1 MRYVLTNAEMRAADE
16 FTMESGVSSRTLM
29 ERAGKAVAKLAEK
42 ALSYL
47 SEKSVAVVCGS
58 GNNGGDGYCAARI
71 LAKKGFSVV
80 VFEAFPPK
88 TVECQL
94 ENARCRTPRINT
106 LKKGYG
112 LVIDCLYGTGFHG
125 TLNERA
131 AQIVKEINESGAFV
145 LAADIPSGLAGD
157 NGLCAGEAV
166 RADMTA
172 VIGEFKAGHLFNDGP
187 DLCGELRVCDIGIDL
202 PENDYM
208 RMYAPKDLC
217 ALFPKRKCRSNKG
230 DYGRVAILGGSERYS
245 GAPLLGMSAL
255 RAGAGYVRLCVP
267 DCIFSPLIGKYP
279 EAILKK
285 MPSKNGVLA
294 YDEAALSEI
303 AAQSDSIAVGMG
315 CCKDREIYRIVR
327 YLLEHFTGTLVLDA
341 DALNSLAEFGVN
353 ALENRRCTVI
363 LTPHVKEFSRLC
375 QTTVQEVCEN
385 GTALARAFAKRYGV
399 TLMLKSNATLISDQ
413 SRAAVS
419 SAGSPALAKGGSGD
433 VLAGLTAAIAA
444 RTDDTVLACACA
456 SFILGESA
464 VSLSQTLGE
473 YGVCASDLLQEIPK
487 TVKKLE
493 SLARIK

>member
-71 LAKKGFSVV
+71 LAKKGFSVD

-157 NGLCAGEAV
+157 NGLRAGEAV

-172 VIGEFKAGHLFNDGP
+172 VIGEFKAGHLFNDG
-187 DLCGELRVCDIGIDL
+187 
-202 PENDYM
+202 
-208 RMYAPKDLC
+208 
-217 ALFPKRKCRSNKG
+217 S
-230 DYGRVAILGGSERYS
+230 
-245 GAPLLGMSAL
+245 
-255 RAGAGYVRLCVP
+255 
-267 DCIFSPLIGKYP
+267 
-279 EAILKK
+279 
-285 MPSKNGVLA
+285 
-294 YDEAALSEI
+294 
-303 AAQSDSIAVGMG
+303 
-315 CCKDREIYRIVR
+315 
-327 YLLEHFTGTLVLDA
+327 
-341 DALNSLAEFGVN
+341 
-353 ALENRRCTVI
+353 
-363 LTPHVKEFSRLC
+363 
-375 QTTVQEVCEN
+375 
-385 GTALARAFAKRYGV
+385 
-399 TLMLKSNATLISDQ
+399 
-413 SRAAVS
+413 
-419 SAGSPALAKGGSGD
+419 
-433 VLAGLTAAIAA
+433 
-444 RTDDTVLACACA
+444 
-456 SFILGESA
+456 
-464 VSLSQTLGE
+464 
-473 YGVCASDLLQEIPK
+473 
-487 TVKKLE
+487 
-493 SLARIK
+493 